1 MENPFFDHPIINPPY
16 KCPAQHWELDEE
28 GQPTQRI
35 IESRRGAEFVTP
47 IPKPRQRGRARGG
60 QQQFVIDEGL
70 GLSTQEQQY
79 DVTTAVND
87 IRRRVDEWRNIP
99 GPNNWGVTPET
110 ARLLLHWRQHNFS
123 NYRPFFCQVE
133 AAETLIWLTEVAPR
147 FSVTGRR
154 VLDRLADV
162 NNEANPELLRIA
174 LKLATG
180 AGKTTVMAMIIA
192 WQTINAVRHPNSR
205 RFTRGFLVVTP
216 GITIKDRLR
225 VLQPNDPDSYYA
237 SRELVPGDML
247 GDLQRAKIVITN
259 YHALRLR
266 ERLEVSS
273 GGRALLQGPGQPLET
288 LESEGQMMQRV
299 MPELMP
305 VKNAMVLNDEGHH
318 CYRRKPGEDDERSL
332 TAEERQEANKNSEEA
347 RVWIS
352 GLEMVKRKLGVRQ
365 VVDLSATP
373 FFLRGSGYAEGTLFP
388 WTVSDF
394 SLMDAI
400 ECGIVKLP
408 RVPVADNIPG
418 EQVPVFRNLWEHIR
432 NDMPKTGRG
441 RAGNL
446 DPLSLP
452 TTLQT
457 ALDALYGHYKA
468 TYEQWQEGGVTVP
481 PCFIVVCNNTSTS
494 KLVYDYIS
502 GFERENDDGSTSV
515 QNGRLELFR
524 NFDEYNNRYPIPR
537 TLLIDSQQL
546 ESGDKLSDDF
556 RRAAA
561 AQIERFR
568 WERQERSGNHE
579 ESDNITE
586 QELLREVMNTVGK
599 EGRLGQSIRCVV
611 SVSMLTEGWDAN
623 TVTHVLGVR
632 AFGTQLLCEQVVG
645 RALRRQS
652 YDLNEEGRFNV
663 EYADVLGIPFDFT
676 ARPVV
681 VGPGKPRQTVQVRAM
696 RPDRDHLEITFP
708 RVSGYREDPPQED
721 LVANFTEDSKLDLTP
736 TLVGP
741 TQTRNEGII
750 GEGVD
755 LNLVHTG
762 DMRTS
767 QLVYNLTVR
776 LLETK
781 WRDPNQDI
789 KLNLFGKLRNVV
801 KQWLDTCL
809 VCRGGTYPAQLM
821 YQSLADMACN
831 RITAAIT
838 SRQGER
844 SIKALLDSYNP
855 TGSTR
860 HVNFTTSRTGLWTTD
875 SRKCQ
880 VNLAVL
886 DSDWEAEFCRAV
898 ESHPWVKAYVK
909 NHNLGLEV
917 PYLYG
922 STPRTYIPDFIV
934 LVDDGQEEP
943 LNLIVEI
950 KGYRG
955 EDAREKKN
963 TMEAYWLPGVNA
975 LGEYG
980 RWAFA
985 EFTDVFDIEY
995 NLHRLIDSYR
1005 SDGTRETL
1013 YDAIR
1018 PFIMEPQP
1026 GDKEAGEEYLRRL
1039 SPRQRQYAEHLA
1051 EQHRRQGEGFTKLLE
1066 FERGL
1071 SESQRSLS
1079 GRERYILF
1087 LEHESRLSEEGRE
1100 RYLRFLE
1107 HERQYMEQNNPGSST
1122 SSESR
1127 PQQDADDSC

>member
-1 MENPFFDHPIINPPY
+1 M
-16 KCPAQHWELDEE
+16 
-28 GQPTQRI
+28 
-35 IESRRGAEFVTP
+35 
-47 IPKPRQRGRARGG
+47 
-60 QQQFVIDEGL
+60 
-70 GLSTQEQQY
+70 
-79 DVTTAVND
+79 
-87 IRRRVDEWRNIP
+87 
-99 GPNNWGVTPET
+99 
-110 ARLLLHWRQHNFS
+110 
-123 NYRPFFCQVE
+123 
-133 AAETLIWLTEVAPR
+133 
-147 FSVTGRR
+147 
-154 VLDRLADV
+154 
-162 NNEANPELLRIA
+162 
-174 LKLATG
+174 
-180 AGKTTVMAMIIA
+180 
-192 WQTINAVRHPNSR
+192 
-205 RFTRGFLVVTP
+205 TP
-216 GITIKDRLR
+216 GLTIKDRLR
-225 VLQPNDPDSYYA
+225 VFQPNDPDSCYA

-247 GDLQRAKIVITN
+247 EDLQRAKIVITN
-259 YHALRLR
+259 YQALRLR

-288 LESEGQMMQRV
+288 LESEGQMVQRV
-299 MPELMP
+299 MPELMAM
-305 VKNAMVLNDEGHH
+305 KNVMALNDEGHH
-318 CYRRKPGEDDERSL
+318 CYRRKPGEEDERPL
-332 TAEERQEANKNSEEA
+332 TAEERQEATKNSEEA
-347 RVWIS
+347 RVWLS
-352 GLEMVKRKLGVRQ
+352 GLEMVNRKLGVRQ

-418 EQVPVFRNLWEHIR
+418 EQAPVFRNLWEHVR
-432 NDMPKTGRG
+432 GDMPRAGRN

-446 DPLSLP
+446 DPLNLP

-457 ALDALYGHYKA
+457 ALEALYGHYKT
-468 TYEQWQEGGVTVP
+468 TYDQWRADGAAVP

-494 KLVYDYIS
+494 KLVYDFIS
-502 GFERENDDGSTSV
+502 GFELENEDGSTTL

-524 NFDEYNNRYPIPR
+524 NFDEYGNRYSIPR

-561 AQIERFR
+561 AQIDWFR
-568 WERQERSGNHE
+568 RDRVARSGNRE
-579 ESDNITE
+579 DADNINE

-599 EGRLGQSIRCVV
+599 EGRLGGQIRCVV

-652 YDLNEEGRFNV
+652 YDLNEDDRFNV

-681 VGPGKPRQTVQVRAM
+681 VGPGQPRRTVHVRAI
-696 RPDRDHLEITFP
+696 RPERDHLEITFP
-708 RVSGYREDPPQED
+708 RVSGYREDPPKED
-721 LVANFTEDSKLDLTP
+721 LVASFTDDSKLDLTP
-736 TLVGP
+736 DLVGP

-789 KLNLFGKLRNVV
+789 RMHLFGKLRNVV

-838 SRQGER
+838 SKQGER

-860 HVNFTTSRTGLWTTD
+860 HVNFTTSKTGLWNTD
-875 SRKCQ
+875 SRKCH

-898 ESHPWVKAYVK
+898 ESHPNVLAYVK

-934 LVDDGQEEP
+934 QVDDGQGDP

-985 EFTDVFDIEY
+985 EFTHVYDIEHG
-995 NLHRLIDSYR
+995 LRQVIDSYTPT
-1005 SDGTRETL
+1005 GV
-1013 YDAIR
+1013 
-1018 PFIMEPQP
+1018 
-1026 GDKEAGEEYLRRL
+1026 
-1039 SPRQRQYAEHLA
+1039 H
-1051 EQHRRQGEGFTKLLE
+1051 
-1066 FERGL
+1066 
-1071 SESQRSLS
+1071 
-1079 GRERYILF
+1079 
-1087 LEHESRLSEEGRE
+1087 
-1100 RYLRFLE
+1100 
-1107 HERQYMEQNNPGSST
+1107 
-1122 SSESR
+1122 
-1127 PQQDADDSC
+1127 